1 MFDNLNKT
9 FKSRV
14 AIGTCVIAFGVF
26 IYKTHPFVGF
36 SNDWKFFPKISWL
49 KASMRSSDNDASE
62 TGASET
68 GPNGASETG
77 TSETGASETG
87 PSETGQTDTCERDAS
102 ETGPSETGQ
111 TDAKSSQ

>member
-36 SNDWKFFPKISWL
+36 TNDWKFLPKISWL
-49 KASMRSSDNDASE
+49 KASMRSSDNDAIE
-62 TGASET
+62 TGTNER
-68 GPNGASETG
+68 GASETG
-77 TSETGASETG
+77 TSETGTSETGTSETG
-87 PSETGQTDTCERDAS
+87 PSETGPSETDTCERDAS
-102 ETGPSETGQ
+102 ETGQTG
-111 TDAKSSQ
+111 AKSSQ